1 MKHPISLS
9 ARRAL
14 AIALLGLMAV
24 APVTYSLAKPA
35 SNPPAEL
42 KLDSKELD
50 RSAREPLS
58 FSAVVKQVT
67 PSVVRI
73 NVQTK
78 AKVRVA
84 DPSEQD
90 PFFRQFFG
98 PQLLRQPPQAGL
110 GSGVIISR
118 DGYIV
123 TNNHVVAEADDVTGA
138 LSVGRKLKARDQGRG
153 QGSARHHPRRKS
165 PGGGR

>member
-50 RSAREPLS
+50 RSAREEL
-58 FSAVVKQVT
+58 VMNWLV
-67 PSVVRI
+67 
-73 NVQTK
+73 
-78 AKVRVA
+78 
-84 DPSEQD
+84 
-90 PFFRQFFG
+90 
-98 PQLLRQPPQAGL
+98 
-110 GSGVIISR
+110 
-118 DGYIV
+118 
-123 TNNHVVAEADDVTGA
+123 H
-138 LSVGRKLKARDQGRG
+138 ARR
-153 QGSARHHPRRKS
+153 P
-165 PGGGR
+165 